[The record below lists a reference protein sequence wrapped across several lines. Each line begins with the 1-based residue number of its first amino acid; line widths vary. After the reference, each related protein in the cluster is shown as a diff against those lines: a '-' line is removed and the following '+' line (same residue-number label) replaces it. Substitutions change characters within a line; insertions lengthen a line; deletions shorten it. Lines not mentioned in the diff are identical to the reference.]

1 MMVMEA
7 KVAICPMTMSANTD
21 HVTFSGIV
29 PILSEVT
36 FVRVG
41 KDIPGMGI
49 LVQISTS
56 VPTPPWPQNV

>member
-7 KVAICPMTMSANTD
+7 KVAICPMTMSANID

-36 FVRVG
+36 FVLVE
-41 KDIPGMGI
+41 KAILEMDI
-49 LVQISTS
+49 LALISTS
-56 VPTPPWPQNV
+56 VPTPPWPPNV